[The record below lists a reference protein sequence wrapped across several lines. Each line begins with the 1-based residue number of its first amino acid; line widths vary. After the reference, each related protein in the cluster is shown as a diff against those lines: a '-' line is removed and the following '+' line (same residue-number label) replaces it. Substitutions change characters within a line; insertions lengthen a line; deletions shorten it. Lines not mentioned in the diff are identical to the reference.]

1 MCEPSYR
8 IGRGLGNGGFGV
20 VYEAKMTVVDERL
33 MNSNENPE
41 SEDAPV
47 ALTQS
52 VAIKEIPPKKVDLE
66 SKRLVREVDIL
77 GMLSVAPCHP
87 CVLRLVDAYV
97 NMQGQD
103 GFSVNLVMPLY
114 NGDLHQFAKEIHRA
128 AHTERNIQNYLSNPH
143 LQQSHPQGGPPS
155 VPAGYGLRY
164 VSEVARVLA
173 FRTVAGLA
181 YIHSCQLV
189 HRDMKPENVM
199 ISIDRQNPVNSQAVV
214 GDFGLARAVSPT
226 ETFYTCTRQY
236 RPPEVVTNTAKG
248 NSSMD
253 VWSTGCV
260 FYELVTGVHLFQVPS
275 ARDRENNWVP
285 ALASQQLEAMLDV
298 FGTPSA
304 QDIPH
309 IAGTNVQTYLQK
321 TRPRPSEVRA
331 RFEREFKLICSPEDK
346 ENWFNLINSCLQFV
360 PDRRPSAE
368 QLMRH
373 TLFSSAGLYCLNPND
388 APLAEHL
395 RRNARL
401 IIEAPPPRVYRGGA
415 TRDDIRSNKE
425 TILALVRR
433 IHEHMFPPYQQINNS
448 NVNNNN
454 NNNKQVDGQDDSA
467 AAAEAAVLVTNNES
481 TSTND
486 VNDNNN
492 NDEGSVVTLEF
503 PNPTTVR
510 VGQWFGNVE
519 AVLSDPEGALDG
531 ALEAIRMTDDLTVD
545 ERIDLENIASFCR
558 TRLEEGGRT
567 VTLAQD

>member
-1 MCEPSYR
+1 MPIEPHYQV
-8 IGRGLGNGGFGV
+8 GRPLGNGGFGV
-20 VYEAKMTVVDERL
+20 VYEAKMITGAQQQNQAATRADGSTSSSVPNQL
-33 MNSNENPE
+33 
-41 SEDAPV
+41 
-47 ALTQS
+47 

-87 CVLRLVDAYV
+87 CVLRLLDAYV
-97 NMQGQD
+97 NMQGHD

-114 NGDLHQFAKEIHRA
+114 HGDLHQFAKEIHRA
-128 AHTERNIQNYLSNPH
+128 AHLEKSIQNYNNNNNNNNN
-143 LQQSHPQGGPPS
+143 QGPPPQAPQPGFS
-155 VPAGYGLRY
+155 LKY

-173 FRTVAGLA
+173 FKTIAGLA
-181 YIHSCQLV
+181 YIHSCHLV

-199 ISIDRQNPVNSQAVV
+199 ITIDRSNPYNSQAVV

-253 VWSTGCV
+253 LWSTGCV

-298 FGTPSA
+298 FGTPSV

-309 IAGTNVQTYLQK
+309 IAGSNVQTYLQK
-321 TRPRPSEVRA
+321 TRPRPSEVRN
-331 RFEREFKLICSPEDK
+331 RFEREFKLICSPQDK

-360 PDRRPSAE
+360 PDRRSTAE
-368 QLMRH
+368 QLIRH
-373 TLFSSAGLYCLNPND
+373 DLFTSAGLFVTSPND
-388 APLAEHL
+388 VEQIPQHVLQ
-395 RRNARL
+395 NARFV
-401 IIEAPPPRVYRGGA
+401 IDAPAPRVYRGGS

-433 IHEHMFPPYQQINNS
+433 IHEHMFPPFEDGMQENTGNN
-448 NVNNNN
+448 NADENGNNNN
-454 NNNKQVDGQDDSA
+454 NFDGGEGGNDGDDGSA
-467 AAAEAAVLVTNNES
+467 LV
-481 TSTND
+481 
-486 VNDNNN
+486 
-492 NDEGSVVTLEF
+492 F
-503 PNPTTVR
+503 PNPTTIR

-531 ALEAIRMTDDLTVD
+531 ALEAIRMTDDLTPA
-545 ERIDLENIASFCR
+545 EKMDLENIAKFCKA
-558 TRLEEGGRT
+558 RLDEERN
-567 VTLAQD
+567 LAQD